1 MTTHHQI
8 PEAVDFARLT
18 GDFDPAVSLY
28 VATPADPAGREKRAR
43 TAFKSALDEAA
54 GQLADPVGVVAQ
66 GEAILADA
74 RLWGSLSGSLA
85 VFLTT
90 TSSEL
95 FVLPNRL
102 DDQVAVGTHFEL
114 GQLWRSVTQQQE
126 ALAMTLSA
134 GAWQLWHA
142 TPAAR
147 IAPIELSGDYPSDAG
162 KATKRASAGRGDDRL
177 SGDPYDLYAKRV
189 ADAASAE
196 LAVIDPNNRLTLFVF
211 ADERLMHLF
220 AERNN
225 GRRIV
230 GLPGNPD
237 RVGVDELDA
246 TVRGLLDELNLGDT
260 KEEIAELK
268 DGDPGNIERD
278 LAAIARMAVK
288 GGVDTYWFDF
298 TAGVPGTLD
307 VTTGELSYADVATA
321 ATTAGVSDLLARVAQ
336 LVHES
341 GGRVVAVRGSDLTEP
356 WRGPALAR
364 LRFSLA

>member
-1 MTTHHQI
+1 
-8 PEAVDFARLT
+8 
-18 GDFDPAVSLY
+18 
-28 VATPADPAGREKRAR
+28 
-43 TAFKSALDEAA
+43 
-54 GQLADPVGVVAQ
+54 
-66 GEAILADA
+66 
-74 RLWGSLSGSLA
+74 
-85 VFLTT
+85 
-90 TSSEL
+90 
-95 FVLPNRL
+95 
-102 DDQVAVGTHFEL
+102 
-114 GQLWRSVTQQQE
+114 
-126 ALAMTLSA
+126 
-134 GAWQLWHA
+134 
-142 TPAAR
+142 
-147 IAPIELSGDYPSDAG
+147 
-162 KATKRASAGRGDDRL
+162 
-177 SGDPYDLYAKRV
+177 
-189 ADAASAE
+189 
-196 LAVIDPNNRLTLFVF
+196 
-211 ADERLMHLF
+211 MHLF

-260 KEEIAELK
+260 KTEIAQLK
-268 DGDPGNIERD
+268 DGDPGNVERD

-307 VTTGELSYADVATA
+307 VTTGELSYADAATA

-336 LVHES
+336 LVHDS